1 MDRCYVYHCGNSE
14 SEDKLSGRSLVPAC
28 VIAGVIGFIL
38 MNTCGL
44 GGSKAGDYGYISGQL
59 YTFLFINM
67 GVTLAAK
74 KLDTPQKERSKI

>member
-1 MDRCYVYHCGNSE
+1 MTALAWIGVMFIIAVILRAKINF
-14 SEDKLSGRSLVPAC
+14 LGRSLVPAC

-59 YTFLFINM
+59 YTFHQY
-67 GVTLAAK
+67 GRYSCCEKT
-74 KLDTPQKERSKI
+74 